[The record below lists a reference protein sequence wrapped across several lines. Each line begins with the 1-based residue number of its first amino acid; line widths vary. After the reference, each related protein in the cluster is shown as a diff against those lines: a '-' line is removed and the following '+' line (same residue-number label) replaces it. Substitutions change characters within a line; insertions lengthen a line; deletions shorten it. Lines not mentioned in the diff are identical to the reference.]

1 MGYCMEQIK
10 SEFAMRKEVMQQA
23 LDALK
28 SIPDEGFS
36 LLITDKEEILKCDN
50 FIDAM
55 LAFDWKLKIVENGD
69 AIAIEFQGDKSHDDI
84 TVMSAI
90 APFVEKDSY
99 IMMLG
104 EDRTV
109 WAWLF
114 DGTTCEEKD
123 YP

>member
-1 MGYCMEQIK
+1 MEQIK

-28 SIPDEGFS
+28 SIPDEEFQ
-36 LLITDKEEILKCDN
+36 LLTAGKEEILKCDT
-50 FIDAM
+50 FVDAM
-55 LAFDWKLKIVENGD
+55 LAFDWRLILDANGD
-69 AIAIEFQGDKSHDDI
+69 VIAIEFQGDKSHNDAA
-84 TVMSAI
+84 VMTAI

-99 IMMLG
+99 LMMLG
-104 EDRTV
+104 EDRAV

-114 DGTTCEEKD
+114 DGTICEEKE